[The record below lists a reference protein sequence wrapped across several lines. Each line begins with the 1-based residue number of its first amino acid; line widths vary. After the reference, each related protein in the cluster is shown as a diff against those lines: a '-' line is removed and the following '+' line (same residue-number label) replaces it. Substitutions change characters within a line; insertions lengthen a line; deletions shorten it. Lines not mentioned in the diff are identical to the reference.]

1 MDYKDM
7 QDNYIDRMK
16 TEYSD
21 LQNKINKLKLFI
33 NSPKALTL
41 QDEKLELLVR
51 QYQVMNE
58 YLSILHARIKLEQ
71 YTEI

>member
-1 MDYKDM
+1 M

-16 TEYSD
+16 EEYSD
-21 LQNKINKLKLFI
+21 LQNKINKLKSFI

>member
-1 MDYKDM
+1 M

-21 LQNKINKLKLFI
+21 LQNKINKLKSFI

-58 YLSILHARIKLEQ
+58 YLFILHARIKLEQ